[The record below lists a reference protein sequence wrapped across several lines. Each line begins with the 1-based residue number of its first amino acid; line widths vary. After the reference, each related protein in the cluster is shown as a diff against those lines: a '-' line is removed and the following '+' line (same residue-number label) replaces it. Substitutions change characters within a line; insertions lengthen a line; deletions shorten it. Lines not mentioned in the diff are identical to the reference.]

1 MMLNIVLGAIGG
13 LGLFLYGM
21 NLMADS
27 LQKVAGNRLKEIIRS
42 LTRNR
47 FMSVLVGMFVTMI
60 IQSSS
65 ATSVM
70 VVSFVNAELMNLSQA
85 VGIIF
90 GANIGTTITGQL
102 VSFNLSQFAPL
113 ALGLGLAF
121 KMFTKKPAQKE
132 IADIFVGFG
141 ILFIGMSFLTEALSP
156 LKESSAFIDWIQQY
170 GTNPLTG
177 VMIGFVMTLILQ
189 SSSATIGVLIALAAN
204 GILPFSTALFI
215 IFGDNI
221 GTCTT
226 ALLSSLGASRRGKRV
241 ALIHLSFNI
250 IGTIYFI
257 LFLTG
262 ILTQVVTSMD
272 PGDVSRQIANAH
284 SLFNIINVIVL
295 FPFANLLVKLA
306 YWLLPETPDEV
317 ESQTKPSSYLDT
329 LLLATPTMAFNNAM
343 YEIVSMA
350 SQAEKTLNYAIEG
363 VQSHD
368 THIIDKALRSEKKVN
383 AYEKNIIAYL
393 IQLSNQENISATDL
407 TKIDLAIG
415 AVHDIERISDHAENI
430 AEFAQV
436 VSENKTLLTDDI
448 ISELNYVYDLT
459 KKSFFYA
466 IDAFSSGNAK
476 DIEQVKQLEREIDT
490 LKAQVRDGHIKR
502 MNKGLATPES
512 GVFVMDLLSNLERI
526 SDHARNISE
535 VAEKTGALVA
545 F

>member
-1 MMLNIVLGAIGG
+1 MLSMTLGALGG

-27 LQKVAGNRLKEIIRS
+27 LQKVAGNRLKDIIRS

-47 FMSVLVGMFVTMI
+47 LMSVLVGMFVTMI

-70 VVSFVNAELMNLSQA
+70 VVSFVNAELMTLTQA
-85 VGIIF
+85 VGVIF

-102 VSFNLSQFAPL
+102 VSFNLSMFAPV
-113 ALGLGLAF
+113 AIAAGLVL
-121 KMFTKKPAQKE
+121 KMTTKKPSHKE
-132 IADIFVGFG
+132 VADIFIGFG
-141 ILFIGMSFLTEALSP
+141 ILFIGMNFLKDALSP
-156 LKESSAFIDWIQQY
+156 LKETSAFVDWIQNY
-170 GTNPLTG
+170 GSNPLVG
-177 VMIGFVMTLILQ
+177 VLIGFVMTLILQ

-204 GILPFSTALFI
+204 GILPFSTAMFI

-226 ALLSSLGASRRGKRV
+226 ALISSLGTSRRGKRV
-241 ALIHLSFNI
+241 AIIHLSFNI
-250 IGTIYFI
+250 IGTIYFM

-262 ILTQVVTSMD
+262 ILTQIVTAAD
-272 PGDVSRQIANAH
+272 PDVTRQIANAH

-306 YWLLPETPDEV
+306 YMIFPETQE
-317 ESQTKPSSYLDT
+317 EKEAKKKTTSYLDP
-329 LLLATPTMAFNNAM
+329 LLLATPTMALNNAM
-343 YEIVSMA
+343 YEVLSMA
-350 SQAEKTLNYAIEG
+350 NQAEKTLHYAITG
-363 VQSHD
+363 VENHD
-368 THIIDKALRSEKKVN
+368 TKAITKALASEKKVN

-393 IQLSNQENISATDL
+393 IQISNQENISSSDL
-407 TKIDLAIG
+407 TKIDLTLG

-436 VSENKTLLTDDI
+436 ITDNKQLLNQDI
-448 ISELNYVYDLT
+448 LDELNYMYEVT
-459 KKSFFYA
+459 KKSFFCA
-466 IDAFSSGNAK
+466 IDAFTSGK
-476 DIEQVKQLEREIDT
+476 PEDIEQVKVLEREIDK
-490 LKAQVRDGHIKR
+490 LKFQIRDNHIKR
-502 MNKGLATPES
+502 MNKGLANAES
-512 GVFVMDLLSNLERI
+512 GVFVMDLLSNLERV

-535 VAEKTGALVA
+535 VAEKTGALIS